1 MAEITDVIVQDINGI
16 PYFAGCFGSDYCKN
30 NADHVLLSGFFSAIN
45 SFKVEFSQEYLRTV
59 GFDKLQL
66 VIETENPIMVIFAA
80 ETDYD
85 PMELRKFAK
94 EILFNFI
101 SIHNDNP
108 DSDDFNDPVINE
120 TFSTWLNERLDKPTM
135 SIKPL
140 LKKKRKGWL
149 GRIKAFLI

>member
-1 MAEITDVIVQDINGI
+1 
-16 PYFAGCFGSDYCKN
+16 
-30 NADHVLLSGFFSAIN
+30 
-45 SFKVEFSQEYLRTV
+45 
-59 GFDKLQL
+59 
-66 VIETENPIMVIFAA
+66 MVIFAA

-85 PMELRKFAK
+85 SMELRKLAK

-135 SIKPL
+135 NIKPL
-140 LKKKRKGWL
+140 LKKKPKGL
-149 GRIKAFLI
+149 LARIKAFLI